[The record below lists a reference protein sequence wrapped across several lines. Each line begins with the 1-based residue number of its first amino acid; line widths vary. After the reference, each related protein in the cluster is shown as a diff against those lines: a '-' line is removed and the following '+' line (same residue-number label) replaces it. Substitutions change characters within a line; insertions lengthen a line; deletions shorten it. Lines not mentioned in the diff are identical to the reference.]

1 MNVDEEE
8 KYPFLKEEKAFIKE
22 LLKKETPL
30 LGICLGGQLLARVC
44 KAEVKKAPYEEIGYF
59 KINLTEEGQNDPLFK
74 GCETSFEVF
83 QWHEDTFDIPKE
95 SILLAT
101 SKDFYQ
107 AFKIGKNAY
116 GLQFHIEVTPQMIEL
131 WIDEYLNKEEKEKM
145 RKIIIESYEKKGSF
159 LRRAK
164 KILNNFY
171 QIMMEA

>member
-1 MNVDEEE
+1 M
-8 KYPFLKEEKAFIKE
+8 
-22 LLKKETPL
+22 
-30 LGICLGGQLLARVC
+30 
-44 KAEVKKAPYEEIGYF
+44 
-59 KINLTEEGQNDPLFK
+59 
-74 GCETSFEVF
+74 
-83 QWHEDTFDIPKE
+83 
-95 SILLAT
+95 LAT

-107 AFKIGKNAY
+107 AFQIGKNAY

-164 KILNNFY
+164 RILNNFY